1 MSSVHEASVAQ
12 WKKDLVDELLE
23 KFEGYSVVGVMD
35 ISGIPAPQFQQIREI
50 LRGKAEIKVSR
61 RVLLQIAIEKSS
73 KEKSGLE
80 GIIDHL
86 EGPCALVFTDMNPFK
101 LWKLLDENKTNAPA
115 KVGMEAPEEVVIPEG
130 DTEFSPGPVISELQQ
145 AGVKARIQAGKV
157 VVTEDSKIVEKGE
170 PISEEVAGV
179 LSRFGIEPR
188 EIGFEL
194 KAAYEDGTVFP
205 SDVLVIDEEEVLED
219 IQRAYKSTMNLSVEA
234 KFPTKQNISIFV
246 NQAYTQT
253 RNLALNA
260 SIFNSETVPQIFGE
274 AHSEMLSLA
283 STILS
288 SNPDA
293 IDEELSSIIST
304 QEPAEKAKKEEG
316 KPKEEEKEK
325 APEEE
330 KTEEEEEEPSAG
342 LGGLFD

>member
-1 MSSVHEASVAQ
+1 MASVHEASVAQ
-12 WKKDLVDELLE
+12 WKKELIDELLE
-23 KFEGYSVVGVMD
+23 KFENYSVVGVMN

-61 RVLLQIAIEKSS
+61 RVLLKIAIEKVG
-73 KEKSGLE
+73 KDFQGLE
-80 GIIDHL
+80 EIINYL

-101 LWKLLDENKTNAPA
+101 LWRLLDENKTNAPA
-115 KVGMEAPEEVVIPEG
+115 KVGMESPEDIVIPKG

-157 VVTEDSKIVEKGE
+157 VVTEDSKIVEEGE

-205 SDVLVIDEEEVLED
+205 GDMLVIDEEKVLGEL
-219 IQRAYKSTMNLSVEA
+219 QAAYMNSMNLSLEIR
-234 KFPTKQNISIFV
+234 FPTKQNLPIFINRAY
-246 NQAYTQT
+246 NQA
-253 RNLALNA
+253 RNLAFNA
-260 SIFNSETVPQIFGE
+260 SIFNSDTIPQILNK

-283 STILS
+283 SNLGS
-288 SNPDA
+288 LDPDA
-293 IDEELSSIIST
+293 LDEELSSIVSA
-304 QEPAEKAKKEEG
+304 QKPAEKIKEEG

-330 KTEEEEEEPSAG
+330 KIEEEEEEPSAG